1 MVEGLM
7 VKISDDQARCEFIA
21 GILKALGHPLRFRIV
36 AMLCDEQRHVGAIA
50 AAVNAPQAAV
60 SSQLAILRTHGL
72 VKSERVQGKAVYHI
86 AEPRLHQL
94 VECMEGCRHR

>member
-1 MVEGLM
+1 MERTLAIVKPDAVERRCAG
-7 VKISDDQARCEFIA
+7 KILARIEEE
-21 GILKALGHPLRFRIV
+21 GFRIV
-36 AMLCDEQRHVGAIA
+36 AMLCDEERHVGAIA